1 MQDASYGQ
9 PNKEKRESL
18 LLNAVVNVIIPVV
31 ILTRFSGEDR
41 LGATNGLLI
50 ALAFPLVY
58 GIFEFVRRRKFN
70 FLSALGFISVLL
82 TGGIGLLKLNPQWV
96 AVKEAGIPLIIAV
109 AIVGSQKTR
118 FPLIRTLF
126 NQFLDTDR
134 VDDALRERGTT
145 EAYNKRLTIST
156 YLVVAAL
163 FLSAILNYI
172 LARLIVVSP
181 AGTTAFNEELGKMI
195 ALSFPVIAVP
205 TIIMVVIA
213 IWYLVSGITKL
224 TGLDPRSLMRQ
235 R

>member
-1 MQDASYGQ
+1 M
-9 PNKEKRESL
+9 
-18 LLNAVVNVIIPVV
+18 
-31 ILTRFSGEDR
+31 
-41 LGATNGLLI
+41 
-50 ALAFPLVY
+50 
-58 GIFEFVRRRKFN
+58 
-70 FLSALGFISVLL
+70 
-82 TGGIGLLKLNPQWV
+82 
-96 AVKEAGIPLIIAV
+96 
-109 AIVGSQKTR
+109 
-118 FPLIRTLF
+118 
-126 NQFLDTDR
+126 
-134 VDDALRERGTT
+134 RERGTT

-181 AGTTAFNEELGKMI
+181 AGTTAFNEELGKMT

>member
-1 MQDASYGQ
+1 M
-9 PNKEKRESL
+9 
-18 LLNAVVNVIIPVV
+18 
-31 ILTRFSGEDR
+31 
-41 LGATNGLLI
+41 
-50 ALAFPLVY
+50 
-58 GIFEFVRRRKFN
+58 
-70 FLSALGFISVLL
+70 LL

-109 AIVGSQKTR
+109 AIIGSQKTR

-224 TGLDPRSLMRQ
+224 TGLDRRSLMRQ